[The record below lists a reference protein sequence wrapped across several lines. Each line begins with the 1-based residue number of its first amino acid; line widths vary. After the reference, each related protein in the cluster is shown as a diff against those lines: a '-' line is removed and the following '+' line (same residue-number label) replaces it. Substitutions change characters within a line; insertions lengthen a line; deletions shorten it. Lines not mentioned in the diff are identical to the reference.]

1 MKIIIGTDICVIV
14 FEDKHLADEAVV
26 AVEKEIHRDVSI
38 DEKHSAA
45 VHSEDVGRFT
55 PPEKV

>member
-1 MKIIIGTDICVIV
+1 LIV

-38 DEKHSAA
+38 DGKHAA
-45 VHSEDVGRFT
+45 ALHTEDTGQQIS
-55 PPEKV
+55 PAEKV